1 MSSSFF
7 SNDTDIDFG
16 IGVLKTG
23 IEKIKKLEMYE
34 EFKLVAR
41 LNRVILDLEE
51 IKKRNKVI
59 NQYQE
64 VIKNE

>member
-7 SNDTDIDFG
+7 SNDVDLDFAIG
-16 IGVLKTG
+16 ILKTG
-23 IEKIKKLEMYE
+23 IEKIRKLEMYE
-34 EFKLVAR
+34 EFKLIAR

-51 IKKRNKVI
+51 IKKKNKII

-64 VIKNE
+64 VSRQ